1 MFRVVGRQIGGWHM
15 TKSRHF
21 GQVPSRSLQ
30 AEWDVSEEWSQPPVD
45 SKPTYIGKK
54 EACKFRVAVV

>member
-1 MFRVVGRQIGGWHM
+1 M

-45 SKPTYIGKK
+45 SKSTYIGKK